1 MSYILD
7 ALNRAQSERNGTQS
21 QRDKLPEN
29 FATPAGTMPRRTRL
43 LIGVAVLIGAAVVVM
58 GMRMWTFQKSPQQP
72 SLSPTLGQTALDTPA
87 SSRPADSAARLQTQ
101 PPLEQPPS
109 PVPELAAPTAPAVIL
124 PPPTTQPRN
133 APIESATNALPPAPL
148 PGRRE
153 ARTPQTPDAKTVA
166 NAKTGMGTSNSSV
179 RSEQELATNK
189 AAQNLPTARAL
200 PDAIQREIPQLNV
213 SGFLH
218 ASNPADRTVLIDHQL
233 RREGDEIAPGLT
245 LEALEHDGMVLVY
258 RGHRFRRGY

>member
-21 QRDKLPEN
+21 QRDKLPET
-29 FATPAGTMPRRTRL
+29 FAPPTGTMPRRTKL
-43 LIGVAVLIGAAVVVM
+43 LIGMAILIGAAVVVM
-58 GMRMWTFQKSPQQP
+58 GMRMWAFQQSPQQP
-72 SLSPTLGQTALDTPA
+72 SHSPAPGQTAPDTPT
-87 SSRPADSAARLQTQ
+87 SPSPADSAARLQTQ
-101 PPLEQPPS
+101 LTPEQPPL
-109 PVPELAAPTAPAVIL
+109 PVPELAATTAPAVIL

-133 APIESATNALPPAPL
+133 APIESATNALPPAPP

-166 NAKTGMGTSNSSV
+166 NAKTGVGTSNSSM
-179 RSEQELATNK
+179 RPGQELATNK

-200 PDAIQREIPQLNV
+200 PDAIRREIPQLNV

-245 LEALEHDGMVLVY
+245 LEALERDGMVLVY